1 MNFAVKTG
9 KTIRAVLWSFLGVRK
24 GAGFQDD
31 IATLTPF
38 HILGVGIGLC
48 FMFVFGLMLLVH
60 CIVKI

>member
-1 MNFAVKTG
+1 MSFVIKTL

-48 FMFVFGLMLLVH
+48 FLFVFGLMALVH
-60 CIVKI
+60 WIVKI